1 MKKFN
6 ELYAK
11 IISEMTENLENQKSV
26 EDSEELVL
34 TPEEVCKDQGYVN
47 SCQWDEKFAKRFN
60 AAKEAHEKMKLE
72 HPEEHDSELV
82 ESPGRYNCTHV
93 YSCKCGYSYKVDS
106 SRIIF
111 KNN

>member
-1 MKKFN
+1 MNNFDK
-6 ELYAK
+6 LYNK
-11 IISEMTENLENQKSV
+11 IINETI
-26 EDSEELVL
+26 EDINYSKEIIL

-47 SCQWDEKFAKRFN
+47 SCQWDEKFAKHFK
-60 AAKEAHEKMKLE
+60 AAADAHKKMKLE

-106 SRIIF
+106 SD
-111 KNN
+111 